1 MAPQGPRASAPQR
14 ANRGATSGAKTT
26 TRGGIQK
33 KRAGATRTDLDG
45 DLDMD
50 AVGKR
55 AAKIAASEARGSRSN
70 SARAG
75 SGKNPRG
82 VSTAAHTVLKHLKG
96 NDSSNLASRV
106 SAANSGRTT
115 RARGNLSFLRVHG
128 LKQSKAVSNQ
138 DGGLSDL
145 LAFLERK
152 ATSFRSSTAKQPRP
166 VMIKKSHMVGDYV
179 FIGALKEDA
188 DDIIK
193 LHTFVFAGSQLEI
206 VESNE
211 DLAYQTKATESKETQ
226 ELRAKLQFIL
236 SQRYLGANKLLKLD
250 ALASDA
256 ELVNLGMFENRERAL
271 KTFKGLMAICDSLFK
286 TATEKREA
294 IESISLASNSID
306 DVTQVESVATTFP
319 ELKNLDMGGNQI
331 ANMQALEKWRGKF
344 KSLETIYMTGNPI
357 EIAEPNYTAALLQ
370 WFPKLQDVNGTQL
383 RTPQQ
388 IAEQEAAS
396 KPKPI
401 PQSGPDFRDV
411 NGIGETFL
419 LEYFTAYDSDRQGLA
434 SRLYDDG
441 SQFSLAVDTRS
452 VRDTDAPAPMPWAA
466 YLKFSRNLVKITHQ
480 PARVQR
486 LFKGANMIQELWKGL
501 PPTKHPNIK
510 DDLSKY
516 IMDCHPLPG
525 LADPTGQ
532 NPMGVDGLI
541 ISVHGE
547 FDEYDQKTAGVGK
560 RSFSRTFV
568 LGPGQPGKG
577 PVRVVSDLLSLR
589 AFSALPNVF
598 VAPNQAPADANTNA
612 RHQEMIAELCKQTG
626 MVPPYSEMCLSQVG
640 WEFDKAL
647 VIFSEKKVGAS
658 TFLCDEMQQADA
670 DHDTVGTITSG
681 GVRSTAAVG
690 ERKCA

>member
-1 MAPQGPRASAPQR
+1 MAPQGPRSSVAQR
-14 ANRGATSGAKTT
+14 ANRGGTSGAKAT

-33 KRAGATRTDLDG
+33 KRAGGARTDMDG
-45 DLDMD
+45 DLVMD

-55 AAKIAASEARGSRSN
+55 AAKVAASEARGSRSN
-70 SARAG
+70 SARTG
-75 SGKNPRG
+75 PKNNSRG
-82 VSTAAHTVLKHLKG
+82 VSTAAQAVLKHLKG
-96 NDSSNLASRV
+96 NDSSGLASRV
-106 SAANSGRTT
+106 SAAISGRDN
-115 RARGNLSFLRVHG
+115 RARSKLSFLRVHG
-128 LKQSKAVSNQ
+128 LKQSKAASNH

-152 ATSFRSSTAKQPRP
+152 ATSFRSSTAKQARP

-179 FIGALKEDA
+179 FIGVSMEDA
-188 DDIIK
+188 DEIIK
-193 LHTFVFAGSQLEI
+193 LNTFTFAGSQLEI

-211 DLAYQTKATESKETQ
+211 DLTYQSKATESKETQ
-226 ELRAKLQFIL
+226 ELRAKLQSIL

-256 ELVNLGMFENRERAL
+256 ELVTLGMFETRERAL
-271 KTFKGLMAICDSLFK
+271 KTFKGLMAICDGLFK

-319 ELKNLDMGGNQI
+319 DLKHLDMSGNQI
-331 ANMQALEKWRGKF
+331 TNLQAFEKWKGKF

-357 EIAEPNYTAALLQ
+357 EIAEPNYTSALLQ

-401 PQSGPDFRDV
+401 PQNGPDFRDV
-411 NGIGETFL
+411 NGIGENFL
-419 LEYFTAYDSDRQGLA
+419 LEFFAAYDGDRQGLA
-434 SRLYDDG
+434 SRYYDND
-441 SQFSLAVDTRS
+441 SQFSLAIDTRS
-452 VRDTDAPAPMPWAA
+452 VRDVDAPAPMPWAA
-466 YLKFSRNLVKITHQ
+466 YIKFSRNLVKITHQ

-486 LFKGANMIQELWKGL
+486 LFKGANTIQELWKSL

-510 DDLSKY
+510 DELSKY

-532 NPMGVDGLI
+532 SPMGVDGLI
-541 ISVHGE
+541 ICVHGE
-547 FDEYDQKTAGVGK
+547 FEEYDQKTAAVGK

-568 LGPGQPGKG
+568 LGPAQPGKG
-577 PVRVVSDLLSLR
+577 TIRVVSDQLSLR
-589 AFSALPNVF
+589 AFSTLPNVF
-598 VAPNQAPADANTNA
+598 VASTQAPASADAQ
-612 RHQEMIAELCKQTG
+612 HQHQAMIAELCRQTG
-626 MVPPYSEMCLSQVG
+626 MVPQYSEMCLSQVG

-647 VIFSEKKVGAS
+647 VIFNEKKAQLPPEAFA
-658 TFLCDEMQQADA
+658 TPPQ
-670 DHDTVGTITSG
+670 
-681 GVRSTAAVG
+681 
-690 ERKCA
+690 